1 MVDCDQI
8 LPDLYVGTY
17 PQGFEDIQE
26 LKKRL
31 RVSAVLNLQTDHD
44 IRERGMDW
52 KMLET
57 HYRELDIEI
66 HRVPMR
72 DFDYDDQEEKLP
84 EAVSVLSKLL
94 TSGHVV
100 YLHCNAGTGRSP
112 LVAMAYLHW
121 CRKMTLE
128 EAVSYVKE
136 RRPSFPNE
144 ELLLTRPKT
153 HLDNS
158 C

>member
-1 MVDCDQI
+1 MVDYDQI
-8 LPDLYVGTY
+8 LPDLYIGTC
-17 PQGFEDIQE
+17 PQSLKDIQE

-44 IRERGMDW
+44 IRERGIDW
-52 KMLET
+52 KMLGTQYME
-57 HYRELDIEI
+57 RGIDI

-72 DFDYDDQEEKLP
+72 DFDYDDQEEKLS

-100 YLHCNAGTGRSP
+100 YLHCNAGTSRSP

-121 CRKMTLE
+121 CRKMTSE
-128 EAVSYVKE
+128 EAVRYVKE

-144 ELLLTRPKT
+144 ELLLTRPNA

>member
-8 LPDLYVGTY
+8 LPNLYVGTY
-17 PQGFEDIQE
+17 PQGLEDIQGP
-26 LKKRL
+26 KKRL
-31 RVSAVLNLQTDHD
+31 RVSAVLNLQTDQD
-44 IRERGMDW
+44 IRGRGVDW
-52 KMLET
+52 KTLET
-57 HYRELDIEI
+57 LYDEADIEV

-72 DFDYDDQEEKLP
+72 DFDYDDQEENLP
-84 EAVSVLSKLL
+84 EAVRVLSKLL
-94 TSGHVV
+94 ASGHVV

-121 CRKMTLE
+121 CRNMTLE

-144 ELLLTRPKT
+144 ELLLTRAKA
-153 HLDNS
+153 HLDNP